1 MMELGKL
8 CVLPSER
15 GWGVPGEWWLTES
28 LVTLPGLGLQSE
40 HERGLSLTQMFKE
53 NGGWMHE
60 VRNESQRQQRERRES
75 RND

>member
-15 GWGVPGEWWLTES
+15 GWGVPGKWWLTES

-40 HERGLSLTQMFKE
+40 HERGLSLAQMFKE
-53 NGGWMHE
+53 NNG
-60 VRNESQRQQRERRES
+60 
-75 RND
+75 